1 MSKYQPPRKTNVAL
15 SFSKQNTGTNN
26 LNFGEN
32 ELKKAE
38 LNAVINTSFSSI
50 LFTHVDTFNQ
60 LKSVLRTSLDAEIL
74 AQNGQLAQLNSFI
87 SSSIISNIEAVK
99 ISQFCS
105 LNSEINTHFNA
116 SILARFDINY
126 NIGVFRELKTDYF
139 SASAILLSEMVRFSK
154 PIFKVLSSAFYY
166 DPSIE
171 ISFSRNLLFE
181 RGISINTALKTDFD
195 ETYKILN
202 SLNTAWDETENRHLN
217 LRFSQEQAISLSV
230 NIDDQWKELVRKRK
244 NLTFSHVVAQKIA
257 SVYYFYWDD
266 GLEIISQYALNWEI
280 ASSIY
285 YRKSKIDP
293 WPKPE
298 NPDTKSKKF
307 DLNFCCNRKIDRR
320 SNVLLNFDVDHCK
333 LKPSL
338 PHVDNKNWWY
348 IVNNISVVNLRNG
361 EEIKVISGSYSTDR
375 SQWCWSY
382 SLSVPQTEI
391 SKIEKFDILEIKING
406 SVHHMMYEEH
416 SRSCQFPTITF
427 TLTGRSQTALLES
440 KYSPVRSYLQEN
452 ERSSVQLAQA
462 ELERVNSE
470 TGLDW
475 QLIDDLGWIV
485 ETESLSYTNLPP
497 IEAIKLIAEAGGGF
511 IYSEKKDNRLSI
523 RPLYKKAFWEQLH
536 TLDYDRLI
544 PESLVLKHSE
554 SYDEFLNFNAITLT
568 NPRNG
573 NVGQVKRRDTAGD
586 VLLEPVSNPLFN
598 AVSMGGFGKA
608 KLAKSAR
615 VELHD
620 FDLPIFETIGECVPG
635 EVVAFNGLWWGIVD
649 TVSVSFTYSTVN
661 QSISVER
668 TVNE

>member
-1 MSKYQPPRKTNVAL
+1 MSKYQPPRKTNVEL
-15 SFSKQNTGTNN
+15 SFSKQDTGTNN

-32 ELKKAE
+32 ELNKAE
-38 LNAVINTSFSSI
+38 LNAVFNTSFSSL

-60 LKSVLRTSLDAEIL
+60 LKVVLSTSLDAEIL

-87 SSSIISNIEAVK
+87 SSSVISNIEAVK

-105 LNSEINTHFNA
+105 VNSEINTHFDA
-116 SILARFDINY
+116 SVSARFDINF
-126 NIGVFRELKTDYF
+126 NIGVFSELKTDYLV
-139 SASAILLSEMVRFSK
+139 ASAILFNERVRFSK
-154 PIFKVLSSAFYY
+154 PILKALSSVFSY

-171 ISFSRNLLFE
+171 ISFSRDLNFE

-195 ETYKILN
+195 ETYKRLN
-202 SLNTAWDETENRHLN
+202 SLNTAWNETEKRYLN
-217 LRFSQEQAISLSV
+217 LLFSQEQAISLRV

-244 NLTFSHVVAQKIA
+244 NLTFSHEVAQKIT
-257 SVYYFYWDD
+257 SVYRFHWDD

-307 DLNFCCNRKIDRR
+307 NLNFCCKRSNVRR
-320 SNVLLNFDVDHCK
+320 SNILLNFDVDHCK
-333 LKPSL
+333 PKPSL
-338 PHVDNKNWWY
+338 PQVENKKWWY
-348 IVNNISVVNLRNG
+348 IVNNISVVSLRTG

-382 SLSVPQTEI
+382 SLLVPQTEI
-391 SKIEKFDILEIKING
+391 SKIEKFDILEIKVNG
-406 SVHHMMYEEH
+406 SVHHMMYEEY
-416 SRSCQFPTITF
+416 SRSRQFPTITF

-452 ERSSVQLAQA
+452 ERSSVQLVQA
-462 ELERVNSE
+462 ELDRVNSDAV
-470 TGLDW
+470 LDW

-497 IEAIKLIAEAGGGF
+497 IDAIKLIAEAGGGF

-523 RPLYKKAFWEQLH
+523 RPLYKKAFWEKLK
-536 TLDYDRLI
+536 TLDYDRLL
-544 PESLVLKHSE
+544 PESLVLKHSD
-554 SYDEFLNFNAITLT
+554 SYEELLNFNAITLT

-608 KLAKSAR
+608 KLAKSAQ
-615 VELHD
+615 VQSHD
-620 FDLPIFETIGECVPG
+620 FELPLIEEIGECVPG
-635 EVVAFNGLWWGIVD
+635 EVIVFNGEWWGIVD
-649 TVSVSFTYSTVN
+649 SVSVSFTYSTVN

-668 TVNE
+668 IVNE

>member
-1 MSKYQPPRKTNVAL
+1 MSKYQPPRKTNVEL
-15 SFSKQNTGTNN
+15 SFSKQDTGTNN

-32 ELKKAE
+32 ELNKAK
-38 LNAVINTSFSSI
+38 LNAVFNTSFSSL

-60 LKSVLRTSLDAEIL
+60 LKVVLSTSLDAEIL

-87 SSSIISNIEAVK
+87 SSSVISNIEAVK

-105 LNSEINTHFNA
+105 VNSEINTHFDA
-116 SILARFDINY
+116 SVSARFDINF
-126 NIGVFRELKTDYF
+126 NIGVFSELKTDYLV
-139 SASAILLSEMVRFSK
+139 ASAILFNERVRFSK
-154 PIFKVLSSAFYY
+154 PILKALSSVFSY

-171 ISFSRNLLFE
+171 ISFSRNLNFE

-202 SLNTAWDETENRHLN
+202 SLNTAWNETERRHLN
-217 LRFSQEQAISLSV
+217 LRFSQEQAISLRV

-244 NLTFSHVVAQKIA
+244 NLTFSHEVAQKIA
-257 SVYYFYWDD
+257 SVYYFHWDD

-307 DLNFCCNRKIDRR
+307 DLNFCCKRKVDRQ
-320 SNVLLNFDVDHCK
+320 NNILLNFDIDHCK
-333 LKPSL
+333 PKPSL
-338 PHVDNKNWWY
+338 PHVENKNWWY
-348 IVNNISVVNLRNG
+348 IVNNISVFNLRTG

-382 SLSVPQTEI
+382 SLLVPQTEI
-391 SKIEKFDILEIKING
+391 SKIEKFDILEIKVNG
-406 SVHHMMYEEH
+406 SVHHMMYEEY
-416 SRSCQFPTITF
+416 SRSRQFPTITF

-452 ERSSVQLAQA
+452 ERSSVQLVQS
-462 ELERVNSE
+462 ELDRVNSDAV
-470 TGLDW
+470 LDW

-497 IEAIKLIAEAGGGF
+497 IDAIKLIAEAGGGF

-523 RPLYKKAFWEQLH
+523 RPLYKKAFWEKLK
-536 TLDYDRLI
+536 TLDYDRLL
-544 PESLVLKHSE
+544 PESLVLKHSD
-554 SYDEFLNFNAITLT
+554 SYEELLNFNAITLT

-608 KLAKSAR
+608 KLAKSAQ
-615 VELHD
+615 VQSHD
-620 FDLPIFETIGECVPG
+620 FELPLIEEIGECVPG
-635 EVVAFNGLWWGIVD
+635 EVIVFNGEWWGIVD
-649 TVSVSFTYSTVN
+649 SVSVSFTYSTVN

-668 TVNE
+668 IVNE